1 MTEENGLS
9 GNMLYSVRY
18 QQMLYEEKDIWKE
31 DFAIM
36 KLKKEKRIFLEENGR
51 AVREIE
57 RQKDHELEKTEA
69 YNKREH
75 KRLLVDARAFIKHD
89 EKNRVA
95 NYVDG
100 YCKKIEDVT
109 IEDFTEKVP
118 VPVPGY
124 VRVTRKSI

>member
-18 QQMLYEEKDIWKE
+18 QQMLYNEKDMYKE

-36 KLKKEKRIFLEENGR
+36 KEKKEK
-51 AVREIE
+51 REIE

-95 NYVDG
+95 NVNAFSMYH
-100 YCKKIEDVT
+100 CKK
-109 IEDFTEKVP
+109 
-118 VPVPGY
+118 
-124 VRVTRKSI
+124 